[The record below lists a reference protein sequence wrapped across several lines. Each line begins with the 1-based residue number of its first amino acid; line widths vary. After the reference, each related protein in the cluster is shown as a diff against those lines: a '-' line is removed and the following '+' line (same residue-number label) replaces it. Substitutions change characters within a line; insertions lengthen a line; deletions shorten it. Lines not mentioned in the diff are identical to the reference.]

1 MTVALC
7 LSFYVYYNF
16 FASHPGL
23 KQKTKQKL
31 SKQKQK
37 TKQKLMQHKT
47 LHAFTLRWAFPWH
60 ECPDGPF
67 SKPTV
72 TAGSRVLDMEGGA
85 L

>member
-16 FASHPGL
+16 FSSHPWL
-23 KQKTKQKL
+23 KLNKTKNTETLKTETKTKQKL
-31 SKQKQK
+31 
-37 TKQKLMQHKT
+37 TQHKT
-47 LHAFTLRWAFPWH
+47 LHALWWAFPWH

-72 TAGSRVLDMEGGA
+72 TAGSCVLGMEGGA